1 MDYKIFKK
9 TIVGARGKVVRR
21 WYYYY
26 VTPDGTQKQRVCKG
40 CKNRAEAMAFVS
52 NLPPLSSSGKTIR
65 EIARDMYLP
74 GSDHVRRREAMGKS
88 VLPLTMRDARTY
100 LDDIIERWGRFDIEH
115 VDVAAVAAYLLDVE
129 RSGSWKQRYVSIF
142 NEVFDEA
149 VWHGVSVQR
158 PTFPHFVK
166 KAGKSDVFSSAELKR
181 LFVVENFAGSA
192 IDAETAYLLFLV
204 SAAAGLR
211 IGEARALR
219 PRQFL
224 FEEKAL
230 VIDGFCRADGTR
242 TNFNKK
248 GSETDRKVRVVLLP
262 DSVVARVRRY
272 VTERGIGDEDFIFT
286 FNGQPVRREFLETIF
301 KRTVKAAGID
311 TAGRKLTPHSLR
323 FTYVTK
329 MRRTLPI
336 DTVRKLVGHTDE
348 KMTEYYTRASFE
360 DALAGIADTKDAVER
375 LFD

>member
-1 MDYKIFKK
+1 MDYNIFKK
-9 TIVGARGKVVRR
+9 TIVGKRGKSVRR

-26 VTPDGTQKQRVCKG
+26 VDSDGVQKQRVCKG
-40 CKNRAEAMAFVS
+40 CSNRSEAMAFVAK
-52 NLPPLSSSGKTIR
+52 LPPLSSSGKTVR

-88 VLPLTMRDARTY
+88 VLPLTMGSARGY
-100 LDDIIERWGRFDIEH
+100 LEDIIERWGGFDIER
-115 VDVAAVAAYLLDVE
+115 VDVAAVAAYLLDVK
-129 RSGSWKQRYVSIF
+129 RSSSWKNHYITVF
-142 NEVFDEA
+142 NEVFEEA
-149 VWHGVSVQR
+149 VWHGVSVQK

-166 KAGKSDVFSSAELKR
+166 KSTRKDVFSSDELKR
-181 LFVVENFAGSA
+181 LFRVENFEGSA
-192 IDAETAYLLFLV
+192 VDAETAYLLFLV
-204 SAAAGLR
+204 SAYAGLR
-211 IGEARALR
+211 IGEARGLR

-224 FEEKAL
+224 LDEKAL
-230 VIDGFCRADGTR
+230 VIDGFIRADGTR

-248 GSETDRKVRVVLLP
+248 GSETDRKVRVVMLP
-262 DSVVARVRRY
+262 DDLTERVRRY
-272 VTERGIGDEDFIFT
+272 VTERGIGDD
-286 FNGQPVRREFLETIF
+286 EFLFTHNGLPLRKEFLGAIF
-301 KRTVKAAGID
+301 KRAVKAAGID
-311 TAGRKLTPHSLR
+311 TDGRKLTPHSLR

-360 DALAGIADTKDAVER
+360 DALAGIVDTKDAVER

>member
-9 TIVGARGKVVRR
+9 TVVGKRGKTVRR
-21 WYYYY
+21 WYCYYTDSSG
-26 VTPDGTQKQRVCKG
+26 VQKQRVCKG
-40 CKNRAEAMAFVS
+40 CSNRSEAMAFVS
-52 NLPPLSSSGKTIR
+52 NLPPLSSSGKTVR

-74 GSDHVRRREAMGKS
+74 GSDHVKRREAMGKS
-88 VLPLTMRDARTY
+88 VLSLTMRESRIY
-100 LDDIIERWGRFDIEH
+100 LEDIIERWGGFDIER
-115 VDVAAVAAYLLDVE
+115 VDVAAVAAYLLDVK
-129 RSGSWKQRYVSIF
+129 RSGSWKKRYVTVF

-166 KAGKSDVFSSAELKR
+166 KAQKKGVFTSEELKR
-181 LFVVENFAGSA
+181 LFVVENFASGS
-192 IDAETAYLLFLV
+192 IDAETAYLFFLV
-204 SAAAGLR
+204 SAYAGLR
-211 IGEARALR
+211 IGEARGLR
-219 PRQFL
+219 PSQFL
-224 FEEKAL
+224 PAEKAL
-230 VIDGFCRADGTR
+230 VIDGFIRADGTR

-248 GSETDRKVRVVLLP
+248 GSESDKKTRIVLLP
-262 DSVVARVRRY
+262 NSVMEQVKRY
-272 VTERGIGDEDFIFT
+272 VTERKIGDSEFIFSYK
-286 FNGQPVRREFLETIF
+286 GLPIRKDFLNVIF
-301 KRTVKAAGID
+301 KKAVKAAGID
-311 TAGRKLTPHSLR
+311 TEGRKLTPHSLR

>member
-9 TIVGARGKVVRR
+9 TVVGKRGKTVRR
-21 WYYYY
+21 WYCYYIDSSG
-26 VTPDGTQKQRVCKG
+26 VQKQRVCKG
-40 CKNRAEAMAFVS
+40 CSNRSEAMAFVS
-52 NLPPLSSSGKTIR
+52 NLPPLSSSGKTVR

-88 VLPLTMRDARTY
+88 VLPLTMRDARIY
-100 LDDIIERWGRFDIEH
+100 LEDIIERWGGFDIER

-129 RSGSWKQRYVSIF
+129 RSGSWKKRYVTVF

-158 PTFPHFVK
+158 PTFPHFIK
-166 KAGKSDVFSSAELKR
+166 RATKRGVFTSEELKR
-181 LFVVENFAGSA
+181 LFVVENFAYGSM
-192 IDAETAYLLFLV
+192 DAETGYLFFLV
-204 SAAAGLR
+204 SAYAGLR
-211 IGEARALR
+211 IGEAQGLR
-219 PRQFL
+219 PKQFL

-230 VIDGFCRADGTR
+230 LIDGFIRSDGTR

-248 GSETDRKVRVVLLP
+248 GAETDRKLRVVLLP
-262 DSVVARVRRY
+262 DSVVARVRQY
-272 VTERGIGDEDFIFT
+272 MTERGIGDEDFIFT
-286 FNGQPVRREFLETIF
+286 FNGQPLRREFLEIIF
-301 KRTVKAAGID
+301 KRAVKAAGID
-311 TAGRKLTPHSLR
+311 TEGRKLTPHSLR

>member
-1 MDYKIFKK
+1 MDYNIFRK
-9 TIVGARGKVVRR
+9 TIIGKRGKAVRR

-26 VTPDGTQKQRVCKG
+26 VDSDGVQKQRVCKG
-40 CKNRAEAMAFVS
+40 CSNRSEAMAFVAK
-52 NLPPLSSSGKTIR
+52 LPPLSSSGKTVR

-88 VLPLTMRDARTY
+88 VLPLTMRDARIY
-100 LDDIIERWGRFDIEH
+100 LEDIIERWGGFDIER

-129 RSGSWKQRYVSIF
+129 RSGSWKKRYVSVF

-166 KAGKSDVFSSAELKR
+166 KSTRKDVFSSDELKR
-181 LFVVENFAGSA
+181 LFRVENFAGSA
-192 IDAETAYLLFLV
+192 VDAETAYLLFLV
-204 SAAAGLR
+204 SAYAGLR
-211 IGEARALR
+211 IGEARGLR
-219 PRQFL
+219 PKQFL
-224 FEEKAL
+224 FAEKAL
-230 VIDGFCRADGTR
+230 VIDGFVRADGTR

-248 GSETDRKVRVVLLP
+248 GSESDTKTRIVLLP
-262 DSVVARVRRY
+262 DSVMEQVSRY
-272 VTERGIGDEDFIFT
+272 ITERGIGED
-286 FNGQPVRREFLETIF
+286 EFLFSSGGKHLNVVALEKTF
-301 KRTVKAAGID
+301 SLALRAAGID

>member
-1 MDYKIFKK
+1 MDYNIFKK
-9 TIVGARGKVVRR
+9 TIIGKRGKAVRR

-26 VTPDGTQKQRVCKG
+26 VDSDGVQKQRVCKG
-40 CKNRAEAMAFVS
+40 CSNRSEAMAFVAK
-52 NLPPLSSSGKTIR
+52 LPPLSSSGKTVR

-88 VLPLTMRDARTY
+88 VLPLTMGSARGY
-100 LDDIIERWGRFDIEH
+100 LEDIIERWGGFDIER
-115 VDVAAVAAYLLDVE
+115 VDVAAVAAYLLDVK
-129 RSGSWKQRYVSIF
+129 RSSSWKNHYITVF

-149 VWHGVSVQR
+149 VWHGVSVQK

-166 KAGKSDVFSSAELKR
+166 KSTRKDVFSSDELKR
-181 LFVVENFAGSA
+181 LFRVENFEGSA
-192 IDAETAYLLFLV
+192 VDAETAYLLFLV
-204 SAAAGLR
+204 SAYAGLR
-211 IGEARALR
+211 IGEARGLR

-224 FEEKAL
+224 LDEKAL
-230 VIDGFCRADGTR
+230 VIDGFVRADGTR

-248 GSETDRKVRVVLLP
+248 GSETDRKVRVVMLP
-262 DSVVARVRRY
+262 DDLTERVRRY
-272 VTERGIGDEDFIFT
+272 VTERGIGED
-286 FNGQPVRREFLETIF
+286 EFLFTHNGLPLRKEFLGAIF
-301 KRTVKAAGID
+301 KRAVKGAGID
-311 TAGRKLTPHSLR
+311 TEGRKLTPHSLR

>member
-1 MDYKIFKK
+1 M
-9 TIVGARGKVVRR
+9 
-21 WYYYY
+21 
-26 VTPDGTQKQRVCKG
+26 
-40 CKNRAEAMAFVS
+40 S
-52 NLPPLSSSGKTIR
+52 NLPPLSSSGKTVR

-88 VLPLTMRDARTY
+88 VLPLTMRDARIY
-100 LDDIIERWGRFDIEH
+100 LEDIVERWGGFDIER

-129 RSGSWKQRYVSIF
+129 RSGSWKKRYVTVF

-158 PTFPHFVK
+158 PTFPHFIK
-166 KAGKSDVFSSAELKR
+166 KATKRGVFTSEELKR
-181 LFVVENFAGSA
+181 LFVVENFAYGSM
-192 IDAETAYLLFLV
+192 DAETGYLFFLV
-204 SAAAGLR
+204 SAYAGLR
-211 IGEARALR
+211 IGEAQGLR
-219 PRQFL
+219 PKQFL
-224 FEEKAL
+224 FEKKAL
-230 VIDGFCRADGTR
+230 LIDGFIRSDGTR

-248 GSETDRKVRVVLLP
+248 GAETDRKLRVVLLP
-262 DSVVARVRRY
+262 DNVVARVRQY
-272 VTERGIGDEDFIFT
+272 MTERGIGDEDFIFT
-286 FNGQPVRREFLETIF
+286 LNGQPVRREFLEIIF
-301 KRTVKAAGID
+301 KRAVKAAGID
-311 TAGRKLTPHSLR
+311 TEGRKLTPHSLR

>member
-1 MDYKIFKK
+1 MDYNIFKK
-9 TIVGARGKVVRR
+9 TIVGKRGKSVRR

-26 VTPDGTQKQRVCKG
+26 VDSDGIQKQRVCKG
-40 CKNRAEAMAFVS
+40 CSNRSEAMAFVAK
-52 NLPPLSSSGKTIR
+52 LPPLSKSGKTVR

-88 VLPLTMRDARTY
+88 VLPLTMGSARGY
-100 LDDIIERWGRFDIEH
+100 LEDIIERWGGFDIER
-115 VDVAAVAAYLLDVE
+115 VDVAAVAAYLLDVK
-129 RSGSWKQRYVSIF
+129 RSSSWKNHYITVF
-142 NEVFDEA
+142 NEVFEEA
-149 VWHGVSVQR
+149 VWHGVSVQK

-166 KAGKSDVFSSAELKR
+166 KSTRKDVFSSDELKR
-181 LFVVENFAGSA
+181 LFCVENFEGSA
-192 IDAETAYLLFLV
+192 VDAETAYLLFLV
-204 SAAAGLR
+204 SAYAGLR
-211 IGEARALR
+211 IGEARGLK

-224 FEEKAL
+224 LDEKAL
-230 VIDGFCRADGTR
+230 VIDGFIRADGTR

-248 GSETDRKVRVVLLP
+248 GSETDRKVRVVMLP
-262 DSVVARVRRY
+262 DDLTERVRRY
-272 VTERGIGDEDFIFT
+272 VTERGIGEDDFLFT
-286 FNGQPVRREFLETIF
+286 HNVLPLRKEFLGAIF
-301 KRTVKAAGID
+301 KRAVKAAGID
-311 TAGRKLTPHSLR
+311 TDGRKLTPHSLR